1 MGKKHIKLTDENK
14 SWGLTALIVICLSIL
29 FYLIMTRIPALKV
42 GVQKLISVTLPIILG
57 VVMAYLLLPVYNGL
71 NDRLRALFARKMK
84 EKTARSLASGLSV
97 VLSILLLLAVV
108 FGFAVIVIPQI
119 LKSVITISMLIPT
132 KWDSL
137 MEKVNELLKNNP
149 QLMRYAS
156 QVLEN
161 AEKSL
166 NGILADK
173 ILPNFSNALT
183 TVTSKI
189 INVAGFLFDLI
200 VGMIVC
206 VYMLLGKERFSA
218 QAKKI
223 VYSRMSTQAA
233 NKLVSDTR
241 RVHWIFAGYISGSLL
256 DSLIVGLLCGI
267 ILPFLNMPYVL
278 LISVI
283 VGVTNIIP
291 FFGPFIGAVPSI
303 LLVLM
308 EGSLKKA
315 IILAVF
321 ITILQQIDG
330 NVIKPRALGNSTG
343 LPSFWVLFSILV
355 GGGLFGFAGLLFAV
369 PVFATIYM
377 FVSRNVERNLR
388 KRRLPYETDD
398 FLGVPALDPKTHMPV
413 YDEALKNDERT
424 GGVKAQ
430 SSDVKIF
437 FDDDDGESDGG
448 GKFGVSG
455 DVGRTGSNGS
465 GGDANGGESDGD
477 GERAG
482 DVGRTGCND
491 VGDANGGESDDGDGS
506 GDENNDVTQ
515 VGGVGGYAAARKENV
530 GRGNSAGRQAADSDE
545 DEERSLNDK
554 IKKYAVILAKSA
566 YEKVK
571 EAVAERKNS
580 KTENAEVGSIEVGST
595 ETKSTETESS
605 EVKRTGIESGAE
617 KEKGKAENGAV
628 EKAKVKRAGTE
639 NGAANEQGTPE
650 NGAVGKVE
658 EKNKNTKNNQE

>member
-42 GVQKLISVTLPIILG
+42 GAQKLISVTLPVILG

-84 EKTARSLASGLSV
+84 EKTARSLASGISV

-291 FFGPFIGAVPSI
+291 FF
-303 LLVLM
+303 
-308 EGSLKKA
+308 
-315 IILAVF
+315 
-321 ITILQQIDG
+321 
-330 NVIKPRALGNSTG
+330 
-343 LPSFWVLFSILV
+343 
-355 GGGLFGFAGLLFAV
+355 
-369 PVFATIYM
+369 
-377 FVSRNVERNLR
+377 
-388 KRRLPYETDD
+388 
-398 FLGVPALDPKTHMPV
+398 
-413 YDEALKNDERT
+413 
-424 GGVKAQ
+424 
-430 SSDVKIF
+430 
-437 FDDDDGESDGG
+437 
-448 GKFGVSG
+448 
-455 DVGRTGSNGS
+455 
-465 GGDANGGESDGD
+465 
-477 GERAG
+477 
-482 DVGRTGCND
+482 
-491 VGDANGGESDDGDGS
+491 
-506 GDENNDVTQ
+506 
-515 VGGVGGYAAARKENV
+515 
-530 GRGNSAGRQAADSDE
+530 
-545 DEERSLNDK
+545 
-554 IKKYAVILAKSA
+554 
-566 YEKVK
+566 
-571 EAVAERKNS
+571 
-580 KTENAEVGSIEVGST
+580 
-595 ETKSTETESS
+595 
-605 EVKRTGIESGAE
+605 
-617 KEKGKAENGAV
+617 
-628 EKAKVKRAGTE
+628 
-639 NGAANEQGTPE
+639 
-650 NGAVGKVE
+650 
-658 EKNKNTKNNQE
+658 